1 MSFAVEKIIGD
12 SPESSSWEGLLFGD
26 IDVRKME
33 LYPNFTIAFISKHMK
48 AKASN
53 WALPEGGPSTTMPL
67 AVDDDARG
75 WAAAVDD
82 DDARDCGRP
91 RLAAAID
98 KAAAVDD
105 NARGRGLS
113 CKLRQRPW
121 PRQQL

>member
-1 MSFAVEKIIGD
+1 MGGTLIWGYRF
-12 SPESSSWEGLLFGD
+12 
-26 IDVRKME
+26 RKME

-82 DDARDCGRP
+82 DDARG
-91 RLAAAID
+91 
-98 KAAAVDD
+98 
-105 NARGRGLS
+105 RGRG
-113 CKLRQRPW
+113 RQRQWSWSLTTTPVVAVVDNDTHGRGHG
-121 PRQQL
+121 RQRRRWL